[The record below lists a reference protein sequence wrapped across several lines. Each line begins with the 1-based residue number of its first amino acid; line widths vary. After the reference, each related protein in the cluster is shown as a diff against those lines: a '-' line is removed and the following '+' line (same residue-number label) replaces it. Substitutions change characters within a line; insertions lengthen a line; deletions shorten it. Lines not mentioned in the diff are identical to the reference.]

1 MFKNQRHEEILE
13 ILKRERFASVSDL
26 SQRLFA
32 SQPTIRRDLT
42 LLEKQ
47 GYLRRSHGGAIPADE
62 RNNIPVSFRSGAHTG
77 QKIKICKVAATLI
90 QDGSLIFT
98 DASTTALHITSYT
111 KSDSNVTVLTN
122 GYLACKLFSDKGVRV
137 FSTGGRLLSDSLAFV
152 GESARKTVAQYNADI
167 MFFSSSSL
175 SEDGTISDYSE
186 EETSLR
192 LCMAKM
198 AKTKVFLCDETKFQK
213 TSAFNLF
220 TLSDIDYVVTGAP
233 LPNEIINKHN
243 LELIC
248 EDGAFMYKNK
258 VERP

>member
-1 MFKNQRHEEILE
+1 MFKNQRHNEILE
-13 ILKRERFASVSDL
+13 ILKNERFASVSEL
-26 SQRLFA
+26 SERLFS
-32 SQPTIRRDLT
+32 SQPTIRRDLNF
-42 LLEKQ
+42 LEKQ

-62 RNNIPVSFRSGAHTG
+62 KNNIPVSFRSGTHTG
-77 QKIKICKVAATLI
+77 QKIKICKLAATLI
-90 QDGSLIFT
+90 GDGSLIFT
-98 DASTTALHITSYT
+98 DASTTALHIASHVRAE
-111 KSDSNVTVLTN
+111 SNLTFLTN

-152 GESARKTVAQYNADI
+152 GESARNTVSQYNADI

-192 LCMAKM
+192 VCMAKM

-233 LPNEIINKHN
+233 LPNEILNKHD

-258 VERP
+258 VERT